1 MLREADLFTT
11 SIGTGYSEENIS
23 TNLDACTF
31 STSSSINPAYSRREE
46 VKGVKTTSGVQSD
59 VYPDPLLNEITIEVT
74 GGELLDFSHF
84 LVKFR
89 FQMAT
94 VTGYRITYLPTKI
107 PVIET
112 PHVVLAETPS
122 VETSAER
129 LRAISGLEIEQLAK
143 IFLVSRTT
151 YHKWV
156 KNDSIPNSKHR
167 EHLLEVLSHVEKAAQ
182 RLGSQRAAANWLLT
196 PILATG
202 KKPIE
207 YLATRKYSVF
217 RGFLLSVQTGQEV
230 LRASTLSKREYREL
244 SKEEVEDSLERLRP
258 RAWVEEDKE

>member
-11 SIGTGYSEENIS
+11 SIGASYPEENIS

-31 STSSSINPAYSRREE
+31 STSSPLNPAHSPIREE
-46 VKGVKTTSGVQSD
+46 AKRARTTSSIQSD
-59 VYPDPLLNEITIEVT
+59 VYPDLLLNEIT

-89 FQMAT
+89 SQMAT
-94 VTGYRITYLPTKI
+94 VTGYRITYLSTKI
-107 PVIET
+107 PVIEI
-112 PHVVLAETPS
+112 PRVLPAETPS

-129 LRAISGLEIEQLAK
+129 LHAISGLEIELLAK

-156 KNDSIPNSKHR
+156 KNDSIPNRKHR

-182 RLGSQRAAANWLLT
+182 RFGSQRATANWLLT
-196 PILATG
+196 PIPATG

-207 YLATRKYSVF
+207 YLAMRKYSIF

-230 LRASTLSKREYREL
+230 LRSSTPSKREYREL
-244 SKEEVEDSLERLRP
+244 SKEEVEDALERLRP
-258 RAWVEEDKE
+258 RAWVEDDDKE